1 MKRIICILIILI
13 NCVCSTAISET
24 HIGIQGT
31 VVSGKNNKTVLFDL
45 FRDNDRTVA
54 MTSSLTS
61 DYVIRDS
68 DELLQNAY
76 STVNMIFDI
85 TPESIALLTARLHG
99 IYRDWLETRYM
110 ERSEGIYTGPLFGK
124 ATSVCVTEY
133 MLSDITQFM
142 KNQYIPS
149 TEHGN
154 EKQSNTVSCDMLLE
168 RFICWAESLYEEY
181 NPLVRMKSYD
191 SNRYITFDLLKQD
204 QVILTL
210 SVDNT
215 VENEKRILI
224 TQKENNLY
232 YFRDIYAQYDRS
244 RLVVTTRLYCS
255 KGSIFE
261 NVSKEDLLICEQF
274 TLTESNQKSSISYDC
289 VNKKEEKILSLTGD
303 VTFDQV
309 NISIFIQGSES
320 ENIIIT
326 ASRDTQI
333 PGITSDTVKG
343 TDAYHEAD
351 SDEYSIAF
359 MSGLSFFLAEA
370 VPMLPVSGQKI
381 IYQMLF
387 NQ

>member
-45 FRDNDRTVA
+45 FWDNDRTIA

-68 DELLQNAY
+68 DELQNAY
-76 STVNMIFDI
+76 SIVNMIFDI

-99 IYRDWLETRYM
+99 IYRDWLETRYT

-142 KNQYIPS
+142 KNQYLPS
-149 TEHGN
+149 VEYEN
-154 EKQSNTVSCDMLLE
+154 KKQSNTEYCDMLLE
-168 RFICWAESLYEEY
+168 CFICGAERLSAAY

-191 SNRYITFDLLKQD
+191 SDRYIIFDLMKQD

-215 VENEKRILI
+215 VENEKRVLI

-232 YFRDIYAQYDRS
+232 FFRDIYAQYDRS
-244 RLVVTTRLYCS
+244 KCVLSTKLYCD
-255 KGSIFE
+255 KGSFYE
-261 NVSKEDLLICEQF
+261 NVSQDDFLICEHF
-274 TLTESNQKSSISYDC
+274 TLTESGQQRSISYDC
-289 VNKKEEKILSLTGD
+289 ENKKEEKILSVTGG

-309 NISIFIQGSES
+309 NISIFIQDSES

-326 ASRDTQI
+326 ASRDTQT
-333 PGITSDTVKG
+333 PGITSDTVKEP
-343 TDAYHEAD
+343 DAYHEAD
-351 SDEYSIAF
+351 SNEYSIAF
-359 MSGLSFFLAEA
+359 MSGLSLFLAEA